1 MKKGKAAGIDS
12 ITIELL
18 RAGGDVTKEV
28 LYELFTKI
36 WDKEEIPE
44 DWSKGLIVKLPKRG
58 NLTDCDNWRVI
69 TLIPVIMKIFGS
81 AIINRIRVGVDNKL
95 RNEQA
100 GYRQGRNT
108 TEQIF
113 VLRNIIEQVIE
124 WNSNLYICL
133 VDFEKAFDSVH
144 RETLW
149 KLLKIYGIPDKLVN
163 MIKAMYRNS
172 KCAVI
177 DGIETSQWFDVK
189 SGVKQ
194 ECVMSGLLFLK
205 VMDWIMTKTVEND
218 NNGIRWNFTTVL
230 EDIDFADDLVLL
242 SSTKTHIQKKVDR
255 LNKHS
260 EAIGMKTSI
269 KKTKLMRYNAK
280 DQTPVSIDGKDV
292 EDVDSFTYLGA
303 IVNKTGGAEQDIT
316 ARVGKARPS
325 FNKLTKVGKSSQYSM
340 RTKTRIFNS
349 NVLTVLL
356 YGSETWHMTKRDEDK
371 LDSFQHKCLR
381 KILKIYWPMKATNEE
396 VRKRTGSERLS
407 TQIRTRRWT
416 WIGHVLRMKP
426 DSLPRTALNW
436 APEGKRKGGRPRE
449 TWRRT
454 VEKERSKMGFRT
466 WTEAARTAID
476 RKRWKDTVK
485 SPILQAE

>member
-1 MKKGKAAGIDS
+1 M
-12 ITIELL
+12 
-18 RAGGDVTKEV
+18 
-28 LYELFTKI
+28 
-36 WDKEEIPE
+36 
-44 DWSKGLIVKLPKRG
+44 
-58 NLTDCDNWRVI
+58 
-69 TLIPVIMKIFGS
+69 
-81 AIINRIRVGVDNKL
+81 
-95 RNEQA
+95 
-100 GYRQGRNT
+100 
-108 TEQIF
+108 
-113 VLRNIIEQVIE
+113 LRNIIEQVIE
-124 WNSNLYICL
+124 WNSNLYICF

-149 KLLKIYGIPDKLVN
+149 KLLKICGIPDKLVN
-163 MIKAMYRNS
+163 MIKTMYRNS

-177 DGIETSQWFDVK
+177 DRIETSQWFDVK

-194 ECVMSGLLFLK
+194 GCVISGLLFLI

-218 NNGIRWNFTTVL
+218 NNGIRWNFATVL
-230 EDIDFADDLVLL
+230 EDIDFADDLALL

-260 EAIGMKTSI
+260 KVIGMKTSI

-292 EDVDSFTYLGA
+292 EDVDSFTYLDA

-316 ARVGKARPS
+316 ARVGKARSS
-325 FNKLTKVGKSSQYSM
+325 FNKLTKVWKSSQYSM

-356 YGSETWHMTKRDEDK
+356 YGSETWRMTKRDEDK

-381 KILKIYWPMKATNEE
+381 KILKIHWPMKVTNEE

-436 APEGKRKGGRPRE
+436 ALEGRKRGRPRE

-454 VEKERSKMGFRT
+454 VEEERSQMGFKT

>member
-18 RAGGDVTKEV
+18 RAGGDVTTEA
-28 LYELFTKI
+28 LYELFTRI

-44 DWSKGLIVKLPKRG
+44 DWSKGLMVKLPKRG
-58 NLTDCDNWRVI
+58 NLTDCDNWRGI
-69 TLIPVIMKIFGS
+69 TLIPVIVKIFGS

-124 WNSNLYICL
+124 WNSNLYICF

-149 KLLKIYGIPDKLVN
+149 KLLKIYGIPYKLVD
-163 MIKAMYRNS
+163 MIKATYRNS

-177 DGIETSQWFDVK
+177 DGIETSQWLDVK

-194 ECVMSGLLFLK
+194 GCVLSGLLFLI
-205 VMDWIMTKTVEND
+205 VMDWIMTKT
-218 NNGIRWNFTTVL
+218 GIRWNFTTVL
-230 EDIDFADDLVLL
+230 EDIDFADDLALL

-260 EAIGMKTSI
+260 KAIGMKTSI
-269 KKTKLMRYNAK
+269 KKTKLMRNNAK
-280 DQTPVSIDGKDV
+280 DQIPVSIDGKDV

-316 ARVGKARPS
+316 ARVGKARSS
-325 FNKLTKVGKSSQYSM
+325 FNKLTKVWKSSQYGI

-356 YGSETWHMTKRDEDK
+356 YGSETWRMTERDEDK

-381 KILKIYWPMKATNEE
+381 KILKIHWP
-396 VRKRTGSERLS
+396 
-407 TQIRTRRWT
+407 
-416 WIGHVLRMKP
+416 MKP
-426 DSLPRTALNW
+426 DSLPRTSLNW
-436 APEGKRKGGRPRE
+436 APEGKRKRRRPRE

-454 VEKERSKMGFRT
+454 VEKERSQMGFKT